1 MTAWDFASGVF
12 NQSVSISAQDTVP
25 TGIFFRADGLKMY
38 HIGDINNKVY
48 EYDLSVSFDIST
60 LSLNQSLS
68 TNPADVDVFFKP
80 DGLRM
85 FILDSGFGIV
95 EYNLSTAW
103 DISTA
108 VIGNFKNLPEDSSRQ
123 DIFFREDGLIMYMI
137 GSGSS
142 TEGSSDRVYRYN
154 LSTAWDVTTAV
165 FNQSFHVVE
174 NLPTGIFFKTD
185 GLRMFVTGAE
195 DNSFGS
201 DSTIWEYPLTIPW
214 DISSTTSPIQTDIT
228 SIDFTPR
235 GSFIQSNGAKFY
247 HVGLEN
253 DSVYEYI
260 LAPLQTVD
268 KDFTVDA
275 NLVINREIEFSIDAK
290 IPSKKTFTIDGLI
303 PISLAIGTILDAF
316 IQKENIKEFI
326 MDGIPKG
333 LDLSKIFTIDAIP
346 FDTPARL
353 FSVNALLKELDK
365 TIDFIVDSNIIEAN
379 QTIFSINVKLKGSIN
394 KDFTIEGRIVN
405 APTQSFI
412 IDAIISPTREIE
424 FSIDGTT
431 NTPIPESILN
441 VESVIGNS
449 SGLQS

>member
-38 HIGDINNKVY
+38 HIGDVNNRVY
-48 EYDLSVSFDIST
+48 EYDLSTSFDIST
-60 LSLNQSLS
+60 LSFNQSFGVGIS
-68 TNPADVDVFFKP
+68 DIDVFFKS
-80 DGLRM
+80 DGFRM
-85 FILDSGFGIV
+85 FILDSGFGVV

-123 DIFFREDGLIMYMI
+123 DIFFTEDGLIMYMV

-142 TEGSSDRVYRYN
+142 TEGSSDRIYRYN
-154 LSTAWDVTTAV
+154 LSTAWDVTTSV

-174 NLPTGIFFKTD
+174 NFPTGIFFKTD

-201 DSTIWEYPLTIPW
+201 DATIWEYPLTIPF
-214 DISSTTSPIQTDIT
+214 DISSTTPPIQTDIT
-228 SIDFTPR
+228 AIEFTPR
-235 GSFIQSNGAKFY
+235 GSFFQSNGAKFY

-275 NLVINREIEFSIDAK
+275 NLVINKEIEFTIDAK

-316 IQKENIKEFI
+316 LKKENIKEFTI
-326 MDGIPKG
+326 DGIPKG
-333 LDLSKIFTIDAIP
+333 LDLSKVFTIDALP

-353 FSVNALLKELDK
+353 FSVNTLLKELDK
-365 TIDFIVDSNIIEAN
+365 TVDFIVDSNIIEAN
-379 QTIFSINVKLKGSIN
+379 QIVFSIGAKLKGQID

-405 APTQSFI
+405 SPTQSFI
-412 IDAIISPTREIE
+412 MDAIISPTREIQ
-424 FSIDGTT
+424 FSVDGTT
-431 NTPIPESILN
+431 NVPVPQSILN